1 MLIIFM
7 IIALCLIVGGAL
19 MVRSSYKNGKYNV
32 RESLQY
38 GGIAEIIC
46 GGIMALVVIIVVCVL
61 MNNLLET
68 SVVNQRIEMYQQE
81 NTIIE
86 GQIETVVKQ
95 YQEYESGIITEVGDK
110 ESYITLVSLYPDL
123 KADEL
128 VNKQIEVYLNNN
140 KTIVGL
146 NNQLL
151 NEKIYRWW
159 LYFGG

>member
-7 IIALCLIVGGAL
+7 FIAICLIIGGAL
-19 MVRSSYKNGKYNV
+19 MVCSAYKNGKYNV
-32 RESLQY
+32 RESLES
-38 GGIAEIIC
+38 GGIAEIVC
-46 GGIMALVVIIVVCVL
+46 GGFIAFVVIIASCVL
-61 MNNLLET
+61 IHNLFET
-68 SVVNQRIEMYQQE
+68 SVVNQKIEMYQQE
-81 NTIIE
+81 SAIIE
-86 GQIETVVKQ
+86 GQIETVIKQ
-95 YQEYESGIITEVGDK
+95 YQEYESGIITEVGNK

-128 VNKQIEVYLNNN
+128 VNRQIEVYLNNN

-146 NNQLL
+146 KNQLL